1 MEKYMS
7 ANSFD
12 ENNTSNT
19 GSTSQQKQ
27 VFIDEIEG
35 L

>member
-12 ENNTSNT
+12 ENNTNNT
-19 GSTSQQKQ
+19 GNTNQQT